1 MGTITV
7 NGPKTPVTEGSGG
20 IAMATLPN
28 ICKMPGPPAPFVP
41 TPLPNIGKSDDS
53 PKDYSKNVKFD
64 GKAVAIRGATF
75 KSKGDVA
82 SQGTGG
88 GLISSNV
95 QGPTSFIG
103 PGSLDVKVEGKNVQ
117 LLGDPMLNNCGPGGS
132 PPNAATMT
140 GVIQGPGGLLV
151 VQYGDDTE
159 CPLADCDA
167 KDKKHPI
174 PQGEETITTISKVFA
189 NLSAALRS
197 QRKLMKERSRVLKE
211 LERLDLSGEGD
222 GPRAAVLETK
232 ADALEAQIASEA
244 VLKRNRLTGDFDRPY
259 MIGALICGCRKDK
272 KYLVTASGEPP
283 PGFLRAATTGTGFSF
298 VPNTFSPS
306 PQQVAKLASL
316 KTESAKA
323 PGWSCAAPKLID
335 AAKGHQPGQLS
346 ERWYA
351 PLGGG
356 VTITFSQTTVM
367 KSGKRVTTPATRRFE
382 SGETC
387 PSCNKCQNM
396 LPAMVCKAKCN

>member
-167 KDKKHPI
+167 TNKKHPI

-211 LERLDLSGEGD
+211 LQKLALAGEDD
-222 GPRAAVLETK
+222 GPRAAS
-232 ADALEAQIASEA
+232 LEAKAEAIRTAIEPQA
-244 VLKRNRLTGDFDRPY
+244 VLRFNKDTDNFDGPY
-259 MIGALICGCRKDK
+259 MVGSFICACAKDK
-272 KYLVTASGEPP
+272 KQLVTTSGYAP
-283 PGFLRAATTGTGFSF
+283 PGFRNALRGTGFTLVGNSF
-298 VPNTFSPS
+298 SASPAQTARLEEIAPKS
-306 PQQVAKLASL
+306 
-316 KTESAKA
+316 
-323 PGWSCAAPKLID
+323 PGWHCAAPKLLD
-335 AAKGHQPGQLS
+335 AAKGHKAAQLS
-346 ERWYA
+346 ERWFA
-351 PLGGG
+351 PLGGF
-356 VTITFSQTTVM
+356 VEIRFTRKTVF
-367 KSGKRVTTPATRRFE
+367 KSGKSVTESHKGTFK

-387 PSCNKCQNM
+387 PSCSKCQNL
-396 LPAMVCKAKCN
+396 LPAMICKTKCS

>member
-197 QRKLMKERSRVLKE
+197 QRKLIRERGRALTELQKLRRSGELGSPRGISLRAKVNALTAEIAPQAVL
-211 LERLDLSGEGD
+211 RLDEDTGNFD
-222 GPRAAVLETK
+222 G
-232 ADALEAQIASEA
+232 
-244 VLKRNRLTGDFDRPY
+244 PY
-259 MIGALICGCRKDK
+259 MIGSLVCACRTDK
-272 KYLVTASGEPP
+272 KYLLTTSGQPP
-283 PGFLRAATTGTGFSF
+283 PGFMKATSGTGFTF
-298 VPNTFSPS
+298 VPNSFSGS
-306 PQQVAKLASL
+306 PAQKAML
-316 KTESAKA
+316 KSI
-323 PGWSCAAPKLID
+323 GQSVHWVCAAGKLID
-335 AAKGHQPGQLS
+335 AAKGHKPGQLS

-356 VTITFSQTTVM
+356 V
-367 KSGKRVTTPATRRFE
+367 RVTISVTTKTR
-382 SGETC
+382 SGRSTTQRKPLNFGHGDTC
-387 PSCNKCQNM
+387 PSCERCQNL
-396 LPAMVCKAKCN
+396 LPAMVCKAKCT